1 MVATYSS
8 MPDIGSVASDFCL
21 KDSDGKVFSLSDFNS
36 NPFMIMFI
44 CNHCP
49 YVIHIAEKISE
60 IAFFAR
66 KKGVNCVAINSNDIA
81 NYPQDSP
88 ENMKKFS
95 NKYSFNFPY
104 LFDETQEVAKSYKAE
119 CTPDFFLYGENNKL
133 FYRGQMDD
141 SRPGSD
147 VPVTG
152 NDLTEAIRLV
162 VEKKDPPK
170 KQKPSMGCNI
180 KWFVN

>member
-8 MPDIGSVASDFCL
+8 MPQIGSMASDFCL
-21 KDSDGKVFSLSDFNS
+21 KDSMGQSFSLSDFNS
-36 NPFMIMFI
+36 KPFLVMFI

-60 IAFFAR
+60 LAGFA
-66 KKGVNCVAINSNDIA
+66 KDKGVNCLAINSNDIR

-88 ENMKKFS
+88 ENMKIFAQ
-95 NKYSFNFPY
+95 KYSFNFPY

-119 CTPDFFLYGENNKL
+119 CTPDFFLYDKDSKL
-133 FYRGQMDD
+133 YYRGQMDN
-141 SRPGSD
+141 SRPGSG

-152 NDLTEAIRLV
+152 KDLMDAIDLV
-162 VEKKDPPK
+162 ATGKKPPLV
-170 KQKPSMGCNI
+170 QKPSMGCNI
-180 KWFVN
+180 KWLPK